1 MRPDD
6 PNLPYLIL
14 IADALGES
22 LRNEMV
28 FVGGSA
34 AGLLLTDPAAEDI
47 RATKDVD
54 AVVEATTLSHF
65 YRVEQKLPAR
75 GFVRDEDSGVIC
87 RWKHRDSGVQFD
99 LMPVDP
105 AVLGFANRWYPE
117 AVRTADRVRLRE
129 GLEIRLISA
138 PAFIATKLE
147 AFADR
152 GRGDYLSSHDLEDV
166 LIVLDGRPELG
177 VELSSASQPLREAV
191 REAFTKLLEDPGFT
205 ACLPGLLDDSARSEV
220 VTMRMR
226 AITLNDV

>member
-14 IADALGES
+14 VADALGET

-54 AVVEATTLSHF
+54 AVVEATTLSQF

-87 RWKHRDSGVQFD
+87 RWKHCDTGVQFD

-105 AVLGFANRWYPE
+105 TVLGFANRWYPE
-117 AVRTADRVRLRE
+117 AVRTANRVQLRE
-129 GLEIRLISA
+129 GLVIRLISA

-147 AFADR
+147 AFVDR
-152 GRGDYLSSHDLEDV
+152 GRRDFLSSHDLEDV
-166 LIVLDGRPELG
+166 LIVFDGRPEL
-177 VELSSASQPLREAV
+177 VEELSRASRTLHEAV
-191 REAFTKLLEDPGFT
+191 GTEIALLIANPDFLDS
-205 ACLPGLLDDSARSEV
+205 LPGLLADSTRAQV
-220 VTMRMR
+220 VEERMR
-226 AITLNDV
+226 VAAKKI